1 MDGWMDGRTDGRT
14 DRRTDRQTDRI
25 YYEKLVHAI
34 MEAEISHNL
43 LSADWRSRKAGGIIQ
58 PESDRLRIR
67 VANDISSRPRAGED
81 EMRFLSLSNEATNKE
96 EQIPP
101 PSTVCSIQAANKLED
116 AHLHWG
122 GQSTLMSP
130 LIQMLISSG
139 KTLTNTK
146 RKNHLIWAPHGQSSG
161 HKSNR
166 HMGSGLKVVV

>member
-101 PSTVCSIQAANKLED
+101 PSTVSLEFGKHLNK
-116 AHLHWG
+116 H
-122 GQSTLMSP
+122 
-130 LIQMLISSG
+130 
-139 KTLTNTK
+139 
-146 RKNHLIWAPHGQSSG
+146 
-161 HKSNR
+161 
-166 HMGSGLKVVV
+166 